1 MKETTKEKTAKSG
14 KRVKFFIDKDSGLIH
29 AAVIFMALSAV
40 FRLVG
45 CWGLW
50 ADKTFAVMQI
60 ALPVLCAL
68 LFIALLLLLGRRAFW
83 LSSVPVILG
92 AVFFIVRAVGF
103 NSWVYTL
110 VAILACLVITMLYTA
125 TAFGFVRT
133 KWFVLPLIAL
143 VFLYKLCVADV
154 AALKNSAVP
163 VSFASGMQEISVL
176 CVLLALFFTV
186 LAMRKRL
193 NIEEMQLPKI
203 KDPKPLI
210 KKKAP
215 EPPAQTGENADSAEN
230 TQTENGTAPA
240 EAANAAADTGD
251 AAAADG
257 ADKAAENEPAAQ
269 INAE

>member
-1 MKETTKEKTAKSG
+1 MKEAKKEKTAKSG
-14 KRVKFFIDKDSGLIH
+14 QRVKFFVDKDSGLIH

-45 CWGLW
+45 CWGQW
-50 ADKTFAVMQI
+50 ADKTFAIMQI

-68 LFIALLLLLGRRAFW
+68 LYIILLLLLGKRAFW
-83 LSSVPVILG
+83 LSSLPVILG
-92 AVFFIVRAVGF
+92 AVFFIVRALGF
-103 NSWVYTL
+103 GSWVYTL
-110 VAILACLVITMLYTA
+110 AAILACLIITVLYTA

-154 AALKNSAVP
+154 AALKNSAAP

-176 CVLLALFFTV
+176 CVLLALFLTV

-193 NIEEMQLPKI
+193 NIEEMELPKI

-210 KKKAP
+210 KKKAAA
-215 EPPAQTGENADSAEN
+215 EAATVDENTTGAEN
-230 TQTENGTAPA
+230 TPTDSAAPA
-240 EAANAAADTGD
+240 EPCKCAENSGD
-251 AAAADG
+251 VAADG
-257 ADKAAENEPAAQ
+257 ENKAAATEPTAQ